1 LHYHPEWPLPP
12 TVGLGLERDRQQW
25 INTIDDVET
34 LRLTVWNPAQFS
46 DYRDGSVHWDLI
58 EIDAELARAGPRDP
72 GERGGRRRT
81 RTSDAQPR
89 VPRVR
94 LARDDR

>member
-1 LHYHPEWPLPP
+1 M
-12 TVGLGLERDRQQW
+12 

-58 EIDAELARAGPRDP
+58 EIDAELARAVRAIPENEEGAA
-72 GERGGRRRT
+72 ER
-81 RTSDAQPR
+81 
-89 VPRVR
+89 
-94 LARDDR
+94 ARATLNRGSLG